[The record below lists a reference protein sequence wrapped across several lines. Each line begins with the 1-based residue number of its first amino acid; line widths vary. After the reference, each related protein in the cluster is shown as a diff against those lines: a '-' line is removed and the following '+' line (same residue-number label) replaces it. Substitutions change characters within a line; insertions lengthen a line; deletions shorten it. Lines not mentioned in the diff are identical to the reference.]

1 MQLFL
6 QLLVTGIEQGSI
18 YALWALGYGL
28 VFQILGLLNFAY
40 GNVLMLSLYL
50 VIGLVTLQHLSVWI
64 AVVLA
69 IGLAIVVSMLLER
82 QVYARFVK
90 RGQTEAGFVAALA
103 CAYILTNIA
112 TRAWGLEPKAFPS
125 FFESRVFVVAG
136 VSFTSDGLIVLGV
149 ALTVMAAFG
158 IYLRVTKLGRAIV
171 LAGQDPAAAAVVG
184 IPVKR
189 VVTMVYAASG
199 LIGVIGALL
208 FANLFHGIDSNLGIY
223 ITFQAFI
230 AATVGG
236 VGSLAGSL
244 VGGLLLGVAESML
257 VGYGSA
263 SFATALAWVAMAAI
277 AFARPRGLLGR
288 QEVERV

>member
-1 MQLFL
+1 MHLFL

-40 GNVLMLSLYL
+40 GNVLLLSCYL
-50 VIGLVTLQHLSVWI
+50 VAGLVANQGLSPWL
-64 AVVLA
+64 AVLLA
-69 IGLAIVVSMLLER
+69 ILLAVGVSMLLER
-82 QVYARFVK
+82 QVYARFVQ
-90 RGQTEAGFVAALA
+90 RGQTEAGFVAAIA
-103 CAYILTNIA
+103 CAYLLTNIS
-112 TRAWGLEPKAFPS
+112 TRIWGEQPLPFPN
-125 FFESRVFVVAG
+125 FVGNHVFVVG
-136 VSFTSDGLIVLGV
+136 GLRITSDGLIVLAV
-149 ALTVMAAFG
+149 ALFVLVSFG
-158 IYLRVTKLGRAIV
+158 LYLRVTKLGRAIV
-171 LAGQDPAAAAVVG
+171 LCGQDPTAATYVG
-184 IPVKR
+184 IPVRR

-199 LIGVIGALL
+199 LIGVVGALL
-208 FANLFHGIDSNLGIY
+208 FSNLFHGVDSSLGIY

-244 VGGLLLGVAESML
+244 IGGLLLGIAESML

-263 SFATALAWVAMAAI
+263 NFAEALAWLAMAAI